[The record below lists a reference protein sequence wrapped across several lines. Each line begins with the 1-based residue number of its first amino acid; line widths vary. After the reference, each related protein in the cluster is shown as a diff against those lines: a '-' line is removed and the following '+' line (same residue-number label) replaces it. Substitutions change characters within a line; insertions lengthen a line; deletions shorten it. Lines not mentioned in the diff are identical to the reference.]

1 MTKAIIAGGG
11 IGGLTAAVALRRAG
25 AEVAV
30 FERAPELEEIGAGIT
45 LWANATRPLKRLGV
59 YDEVRSSGAGEIGGE
74 LRSWGGEVIL
84 EIPADALRSRFGE
97 ANLAVHRADLQ
108 GALLAALPEGTVR
121 LGRELVGFSQNGREV
136 VARFADGHQERGDLL
151 VGADG
156 IHSSVRAQ
164 LFGLRP
170 PRYAGYTAWRG
181 VADAGEGGLPE
192 GVGLNLW
199 GRGSEFGLVGLGRG
213 RFYWFATKNAP
224 EGEAESAVGRRREV
238 LYLLLASW
246 YQPARAAV
254 EATADSKILRNDIYD
269 REPLR
274 DWGVGRVT
282 LLGDA
287 AHPMTPNLGQGACQ
301 AIEDAVVLAAC
312 VREEGD
318 IAAALRLYE
327 ERRKERTAMIARRSR
342 ILGRAGQ
349 LENLLLC
356 SLRNAAVRMMPL
368 PVQLRQLDSILGYE
382 V

>member
-25 AEVAV
+25 VEVAV
-30 FERAPELEEIGAGIT
+30 FERAPEIEEIGAGIT
-45 LWANATRPLKRLGV
+45 LWANATRPLKRLDV
-59 YDEVRSSGAGEIGGE
+59 YEEVRSSGAAEIGGE
-74 LRSWGGEVIL
+74 LRSWHGALIS

-108 GALLAALPEGTVR
+108 GALLSALPEGTVW

-136 VARFADGHQERGDLL
+136 VARFADGHEERGDLL

-164 LFGLRP
+164 LFGRRP

-181 VADAGEGGLPE
+181 VADAGEEGLPE

-199 GRGSEFGLVGLGRG
+199 GRGSEFGLVGIGRG

-224 EGEAESAVGRRREV
+224 EGEADSAAGRRREV
-238 LYLLLASW
+238 LDLLSGW
-246 YQPARAAV
+246 YEPARATV
-254 EATADSKILRNDIYD
+254 EATADPKILRNDIYD
-269 REPLR
+269 REPLKS
-274 DWGVGRVT
+274 WGMGRVT

-301 AIEDAVVLAAC
+301 AIEDAVVLARC
-312 VREEGD
+312 LDGGEEVF
-318 IAAALRLYE
+318 ASLRRYE
-327 ERRKERTAMIARRSR
+327 DRRVSRTAAVVRRSR
-342 ILGRAGQ
+342 FVGKLIQ
-349 LENLLLC
+349 LENPLLC
-356 SLRNAAVRMMPL
+356 RLRDAVAKRTSARA
-368 PVQLRQLDSILGYE
+368 QLRQYE
-382 V
+382 EIARYEA

>member
-1 MTKAIIAGGG
+1 MIVGGG
-11 IGGLTAAVALRRAG
+11 IGGLVAALALGRAG
-25 AEVAV
+25 LEVVV
-30 FERAPELEEIGAGIT
+30 FERAPQLREVGAGIS
-45 LWANATRPLKRLGV
+45 LWANATRALKGLGV
-59 YDEVRSSGAGEIGGE
+59 YEEIRASGAAEIGGE
-74 LRSWGGEVIL
+74 LRSWRGEMFL
-84 EIPADALRSRFGE
+84 RIPAEDLRARFGE

-108 GALLAALPEGTVR
+108 GALFSALPPATVR
-121 LGRELVGFSQNGREV
+121 LGAELTGFEQAGEGV
-136 VARFADGHQERGDLL
+136 LARFADGREERGDLL

-164 LFGLRP
+164 LFGRRP

-199 GRGSEFGLVGLGRG
+199 GRGSEFGLVGIGRG
-213 RFYWFATKNAP
+213 RFYWFATKNAR
-224 EGEAESAVGRRREV
+224 EGEAEGAAGRRREV
-238 LYLLLASW
+238 LYLLAGW

-301 AIEDAVVLAAC
+301 AIEDALVLARC
-312 VREEGD
+312 FDGGD
-318 IAAALRLYE
+318 DVPASLRLYE
-327 ERRKERTAMIARRSR
+327 GRRVRRTAGIVRRSC
-342 ILGRAGQ
+342 L
-349 LENLLLC
+349 
-356 SLRNAAVRMMPL
+356 
-368 PVQLRQLDSILGYE
+368 
-382 V
+382 

>member
-1 MTKAIIAGGG
+1 M
-11 IGGLTAAVALRRAG
+11 
-25 AEVAV
+25 
-30 FERAPELEEIGAGIT
+30 FERSPEIEEIGAGIT

-59 YDEVRSSGAGEIGGE
+59 YDEVRSSGAVEIGGE
-74 LRSWGGEVIL
+74 LRSWGGEMIL

-97 ANLAVHRADLQ
+97 ANLAVHRSDLQ
-108 GALLAALPEGTVR
+108 GALLAALPEGTVQ
-121 LGRELVGFSQNGREV
+121 LGRELVGFSQNGRVV
-136 VARFADGHQERGDLL
+136 VARFADGRQERGDLL

-164 LFGLRP
+164 LFGRRP

-199 GRGSEFGLVGLGRG
+199 GRGSEFGLVGIGRG

-224 EGEAESAVGRRREV
+224 EGEAESAAGRKREV
-238 LYLLLASW
+238 LYLLAGW

-301 AIEDAVVLAAC
+301 AIEDALVLARCLDSGGEVPAS
-312 VREEGD
+312 
-318 IAAALRLYE
+318 LRLYE
-327 ERRKERTAMIARRSR
+327 GRRVRRTAGIVRRSR
-342 ILGRAGQ
+342 LVGRLVQ
-349 LENLLLC
+349 LKSLLLC
-356 SLRNAAVRMMPL
+356 RLRDAVARSTSASA
-368 PVQLRQLDSILGYE
+368 QLRQYE
-382 V
+382 EIARYEA

>member
-30 FERAPELEEIGAGIT
+30 FERSPELEEIGAGIT

-59 YDEVRSSGAGEIGGE
+59 YDEVRSSGAVEIGGE
-74 LRSWGGEVIL
+74 LRSWGGEMIL

-108 GALLAALPEGTVR
+108 GALLAALPEETVR

-136 VARFADGHQERGDLL
+136 VARFADGRQERGDLL

-170 PRYAGYTAWRG
+170 PRYAGYTTWRG

-199 GRGSEFGLVGLGRG
+199 GRGSEFGLVGIGPVCRRG
-213 RFYWFATKNAP
+213 GP
-224 EGEAESAVGRRREV
+224 RRPPRPG
-238 LYLLLASW
+238 S
-246 YQPARAAV
+246 
-254 EATADSKILRNDIYD
+254 
-269 REPLR
+269 
-274 DWGVGRVT
+274 
-282 LLGDA
+282 
-287 AHPMTPNLGQGACQ
+287 
-301 AIEDAVVLAAC
+301 
-312 VREEGD
+312 
-318 IAAALRLYE
+318 
-327 ERRKERTAMIARRSR
+327 
-342 ILGRAGQ
+342 
-349 LENLLLC
+349 
-356 SLRNAAVRMMPL
+356 
-368 PVQLRQLDSILGYE
+368 
-382 V
+382 